1 MPTHVLGMFL
11 LQCQVP
17 EEKRRGNAPKRRR
30 VSMAQQ
36 KIYNTGKE
44 KTEGKNVKDP
54 LDVGKEIGTYCVC
67 CQGKLSTFFM
77 FLRL

>member
-1 MPTHVLGMFL
+1 MSL

-17 EEKRRGNAPKRRR
+17 ERRRGEMLPREDGFQWRSRRYI
-30 VSMAQQ
+30 
-36 KIYNTGKE
+36 KKE
-44 KTEGKNVKDP
+44 KAEEGKNVKDP
-54 LDVGKEIGTYCVC
+54 LERRGGRGKEIGTYCVC

>member
-44 KTEGKNVKDP
+44 KAEEGKNVKDP
-54 LDVGKEIGTYCVC
+54 LERRGRRKGNWY
-67 CQGKLSTFFM
+67 L
-77 FLRL
+77 LRLLPR